1 MAPYLFVALCA
12 IFTLGLLYAEH
23 KESAL
28 LKRVFKPAASLSF
41 VLTGIAAGALETP
54 FGALILAGLVFCA
67 IGDALLIPRAPQFF
81 LAGMGAFAAGHGAY
95 IAAFASGG
103 VAISPAV
110 LAAAAAAAALSAGLV
125 IRLWR
130 DLGAFRGPVIIYSAV
145 ISLMVAASA
154 AHYAAAHSREA
165 AQLAAAAAGFAAS
178 DFSVARDQ
186 FRNRSFFNRLWG
198 LPLYYASQCLFAIS
212 V

>member
-1 MAPYLFVALCA
+1 MAPFFFVALCA

-23 KESAL
+23 KESAR

-41 VLTGIAAGALETP
+41 ILAGIAAGALETP

-67 IGDALLIPRAPQFF
+67 LGDALLIPRAPQFF
-81 LAGMGAFAAGHGAY
+81 VAGMGAFAAGHGAY
-95 IAAFASGG
+95 IVAFASGG
-103 VAISPAV
+103 VAASPTA
-110 LAAAAAAAALSAGLV
+110 LAAAAVTVAFSAGLV
-125 IRLWR
+125 IWLWR
-130 DLGAFRGPVIIYSAV
+130 DLGSFRGPVIIYSAV
-145 ISLMVAASA
+145 ICLIVAAAVAHHA
-154 AHYAAAHSREA
+154 AEPSREA

-186 FRNRSFFNRLWG
+186 FRKRSFFNRLWG